1 MVHTGQ
7 LKGSLVGRQEKMMYI
22 PDIYTRAQNEW
33 VDSFYRQNGYLGMW
47 NLKIKTDKI
56 DPLLQKTLEMYI
68 FYIFLLNQKS
78 VNVDLAMMVY
88 SM

>member
-1 MVHTGQ
+1 
-7 LKGSLVGRQEKMMYI
+7 MMYI

-78 VNVDLAMMVY
+78 VYVDLAMMVY